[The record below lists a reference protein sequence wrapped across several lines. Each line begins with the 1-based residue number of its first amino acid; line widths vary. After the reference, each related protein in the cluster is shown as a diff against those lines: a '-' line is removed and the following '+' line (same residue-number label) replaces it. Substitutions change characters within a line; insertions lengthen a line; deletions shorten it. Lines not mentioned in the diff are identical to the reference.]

1 MKAQMILLLGGKDC
15 VSQFNT
21 AAWFLWN
28 SKNRMIHGVE
38 QCLDECLWW
47 RASVLLAEAHQAMT
61 FDPGVAFG
69 GALFVVGSAGAG
81 GAGAVE
87 ASAAESSVSGGVV
100 SSAAFVA
107 SGVNGTLR
115 AAGAVC
121 GVVGELC
128 FGSSFDSI
136 GSNFITGAGSFRG
149 VGVCPEDVSDAV
161 DDLSVVVNVS
171 SAVLGASSSSAAV
184 SSASSTAAAGVV
196 FVGGV
201 DFATGRASLC
211 AAAGVCFLVGVQALL
226 LERRLVLRM
235 LLLWVLVKFLEESLV
250 LWLVV

>member
-1 MKAQMILLLGGKDC
+1 MKAQMILLFGGKDC

-28 SKNRMIHGVE
+28 SRNRMIHGVE

-128 FGSSFDSI
+128 FGSSFNSV

-149 VGVCPEDVSDAV
+149 AGVCPEDVSDAV

-184 SSASSTAAAGVV
+184 SSAFSTAAAGVV

-211 AAAGVCFLVGVQALL
+211 AVAGVCFLVGVQALL

-235 LLLWVLVKFLEESLV
+235 L
-250 LWLVV
+250 